1 MPYELTPDQW
11 IAEFFTHVIG
21 GCVTLLALG
30 TIVIL
35 AGDLVARFIDKD

>member
-1 MPYELTPDQW
+1 MSYL
-11 IAEFFTHVIG
+11 IG
-21 GCVTLLALG
+21 GCVTLLALV